1 MAEITVKGYVNKPA
15 SKESAK
21 GGFSTFTL
29 AERQKRKDGT
39 FEKVYY
45 DVIDFNHKEPPAES
59 SFVTVKGWLSIAR
72 VEKNGRSFTNIGI
85 NAQELEVAPPRE
97 GGPSAAPGAAPAGA
111 GSEQFDDI
119 PF

>member
-15 SKESAK
+15 TKESAK

-29 AERQKRKDGT
+29 AERQKRKDGS

-45 DVIDFNHKEPPAES
+45 DVVDFKNATPPPES
-59 SFVTVKGWLSIAR
+59 SFVTVKGWLSIAK
-72 VEKNGRSFTNIGI
+72 VEKNGRQYTNIGI
-85 NAQELEVAPPRE
+85 NAQELEVAPARE
-97 GGPSAAPGAAPAGA
+97 GAPAPAPSAAPAGA
-111 GSEQFDDI
+111 ATEQFDDI